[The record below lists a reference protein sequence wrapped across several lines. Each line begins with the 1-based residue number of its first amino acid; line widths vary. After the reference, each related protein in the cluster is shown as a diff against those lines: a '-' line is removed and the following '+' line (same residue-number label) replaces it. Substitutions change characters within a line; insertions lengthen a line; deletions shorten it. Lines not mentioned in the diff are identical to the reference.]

1 MTPRLDLHGVRH
13 ADVRRMCDSFM
24 SKIWGSCEHA
34 DIITGNS
41 DQMKREVMNSLRD
54 YDVEVTVAMEN
65 SAVLRV
71 YM

>member
-1 MTPRLDLHGVRH
+1 
-13 ADVRRMCDSFM
+13 
-24 SKIWGSCEHA
+24 
-34 DIITGNS
+34 
-41 DQMKREVMNSLRD
+41 MKREVMNSLRD

>member
-1 MTPRLDLHGVRH
+1 MTPRLDLHGVKH
-13 ADVRRMCDSFM
+13 SDVKRICDSFM

-41 DQMKREVMNSLRD
+41 DQMKKEVIDSLSE
-54 YDVEVTVAMEN
+54 YDVEITVAMEN